1 MPGATLSRWTM
12 SYFAAACLFL
22 VIGQGIMVAG
32 YGYPFADVDA
42 PETLALVHVLA
53 IGWLGLLMVGA
64 LLQFVPVL
72 VAAPLRGGRLALPVL
87 LLLVSGLL
95 LLVGGFGT
103 MADLGELSPAML
115 PLGALLLVT
124 GFGLAAAMLA
134 ATLVAARPLPL
145 PARFVGLGLLAL
157 VATVL
162 IGAVFALVLSGT
174 VASDFATTLLIHGVP
189 SHAALG
195 LGGWLT
201 LTAVGVSYRLLP
213 MFMLAPEE
221 ARGTSRLVWW
231 AGSAALALVVG
242 RITWLVLDDSAAQG
256 PLAFAALLAGIATLL
271 YCADVIRLFR
281 QRRRKAVE
289 LNIRASYAA
298 FVALFLSVVLFIVPG
313 ARAAAGEGGAALVYL
328 FVFGWLTGLGLAQL
342 YKIVPFLTWLECYGS
357 VLGRV
362 AVPRVQDLVRERRSS
377 LWFCLYYGAV
387 AAATGALFAES
398 ALWFRAALL
407 LQLIA
412 TVGLIAE
419 LVRARMLSSVAEP
432 LRFPIGAPRPHL
444 FLPIARQQE

>member
-1 MPGATLSRWTM
+1 MPVATLSRWTM

-22 VIGQGIMVAG
+22 LIGEGMMAIG
-32 YGYPFADVDA
+32 YGYPFAGVDA
-42 PETLALVHVLA
+42 PETLVLVHILA

-72 VAAPLRGGRLALPVL
+72 VAAPLRCGRLALPVL

-95 LLVGGFGT
+95 LLVGGFAVLAG
-103 MADLGELSPAML
+103 ADALSPGML
-115 PLGALLLVT
+115 PLGALLLVI

-134 ATLVAARPLPL
+134 ATLSAARPLPL

-157 VATVL
+157 LATVL
-162 IGAVFALVLSGT
+162 VGAVFALVLSGT
-174 VASDFATTLLIHGVP
+174 LASDLAVTLLIHGVP

-221 ARGTSRLVWW
+221 TRGTSRLVWW
-231 AGSAALALVVG
+231 AGSAASALVVG
-242 RITWLVLDDSAAQG
+242 RIAWLVLDDSAAQG
-256 PLAFAALLAGIATLL
+256 PLALAALLAGIATLL

-281 QRRRKAVE
+281 ERRRKAVE

-313 ARAAAGEGGAALVYL
+313 ARAAAGEGAAALVYL

-357 VLGRV
+357 VLGRA

-387 AAATGALFAES
+387 AAATGSLFAES
-398 ALWFRAALL
+398 TLWFRAALL

-432 LRFPIGAPRPHL
+432 LRFPVGAPRPHL
-444 FLPIARQQE
+444 FLPIARQ

>member
-22 VIGQGIMVAG
+22 LIGEVMMVTG
-32 YGYPFADVDA
+32 CGYPVVAIDA

-53 IGWLGLLMVGA
+53 IGWLSLLMVGA

-72 VAAPLRGGRLALPVL
+72 VAAPLRGRRLALPVL
-87 LLLVSGLL
+87 LLLVTGLL
-95 LLVGGFGT
+95 LLAGGFG
-103 MADLGELSPAML
+103 ALAGVGVLSPAML

-134 ATLVAARPLPL
+134 ATLFAARPLPL

-157 VATVL
+157 VATAL
-162 IGAVFALVLSGT
+162 IGAAFALALSGT
-174 VASDFATTLLIHGVP
+174 VATGPLIRLLVHGVP
-189 SHAALG
+189 LHAASG

-221 ARGTSRLVWW
+221 AHGTSHFVWW
-231 AGSAALALVVG
+231 VGSAALALVAA
-242 RITWLVLDDSAAQG
+242 RTAWLVLDASAVEE
-256 PLAFAALLAGIATLL
+256 PLALAALLAAAAVIL

-281 QRRRKAVE
+281 ERRRRAVE

-298 FVALFLSVVLFIVPG
+298 FAALLLSVVLFIIPG
-313 ARAAAGEGGAALVYL
+313 TRAAAGEGAAALVYL

-342 YKIVPFLTWLECYGS
+342 YKIVPFLTWLECYGT
-357 VLGRV
+357 VLGRA
-362 AVPRVQDLVRERRSS
+362 AVPRVQDLVREGRSS

-387 AAATGALFAES
+387 TAATGSLFAGS
-398 ALWFRAALL
+398 APWFRAALL
-407 LQLIA
+407 LQLVA
-412 TVGLIAE
+412 TVGLTAE

-432 LRFPIGAPRPHL
+432 LRFPLGAPRPNL
-444 FLPIARQQE
+444 FLPISRQQE

>member
-22 VIGQGIMVAG
+22 VIGEGMMVIG
-32 YGYPFADVDA
+32 YGYPFAGVDA

-87 LLLVSGLL
+87 LLLVGGLL
-95 LLVGGFGT
+95 LLVGGFG
-103 MADLGELSPAML
+103 ALAGVGGLSPGVL

-134 ATLVAARPLPL
+134 ATLFAARPLPL

-162 IGAVFALVLSGT
+162 IGAAFALALSGA
-174 VASDFATTLLIHGVP
+174 VASDLITTLLIHGVP
-189 SHAALG
+189 LHAAFG

-221 ARGTSRLVWW
+221 ARGTSRVVWW
-231 AGSAALALVVG
+231 AGSAALTLVVV
-242 RITWLVLDDSAAQG
+242 RIAWLVFDASATEE
-256 PLAFAALLAGIATLL
+256 PLALAGLLAAVATIL
-271 YCADVIRLFR
+271 YCADVVRLFR
-281 QRRRKAVE
+281 ERRRKAVE

-298 FVALFLSVVLFIVPG
+298 FAALLLSVVMFLIPG
-313 ARAAAGEGGAALVYL
+313 ARAAAGEGAGAIVYL

-342 YKIVPFLTWLECYGS
+342 YKIVPFLTWLECYGC
-357 VLGRV
+357 VLGRA
-362 AVPRVQDLVRERRSS
+362 AVPRVQDLVREGHSS

-387 AAATGALFAES
+387 AAATGSLFAGS
-398 ALWFRAALL
+398 PLWFRAALL

-412 TVGLIAE
+412 TLGLAAE

-432 LRFPIGAPRPHL
+432 LRFPVGTPRPHL
-444 FLPIARQQE
+444 FLPISRQQE